1 MIQRIICP
9 HTNGTFAIEL
19 QFHLEIWVFS
29 LIIVKSKHKDT
40 ISQLKSDNNC
50 FFENCALKFITHS
63 KTPGS
68 KMVSL
73 TADYAYNL
81 PISC

>member
-1 MIQRIICP
+1 MVLLPLNCNFTRKSESSP
-9 HTNGTFAIEL
+9 E
-19 QFHLEIWVFS
+19 S
-29 LIIVKSKHKDT
+29 LSRANPKHKNS

-50 FFENCALKFITHS
+50 FFENFALKFISHS
-63 KTPGS
+63 RTPGS

-73 TADYAYNL
+73 TAAYAYNL